1 MDLKDKR
8 ALITGGT
15 SGMGSAVALAMAEKG
30 ASVVIT
36 GRDETRGEGTVEQ
49 IRGGGHEAQ
58 FLAADFSEM
67 SEVGRVADAAGEIDV
82 LVNMAG
88 FAALGSTADTDEA
101 AFDGLFQINVKAPF
115 FLVAA
120 LAPKIAARG
129 GGAIINISTMV
140 ARYGQLGMAA
150 YGASRASIE
159 LLTKAWAAEYG
170 PQNIRVN
177 AVAPGPTLTP
187 SVEPRLEMAKEFAKG
202 LPLGRVADVQELSDV
217 ITFLATPGASY
228 ITGAIIPVDGGRS
241 AI

>member
-8 ALITGGT
+8 PLLTGGT

-30 ASVVIT
+30 ASVIIT
-36 GRDETRGEGTVEQ
+36 GRDETRGASTVEK
-49 IRGGGHEAQ
+49 IRAGGHDAQ
-58 FLAADFSEM
+58 FIAADFSEM
-67 SEVGRVADAAGEIDV
+67 SEVRRVADAAGEIDV

-228 ITGAIIPVDGGRS
+228 ITGAIIPVDGGRR